1 MIDSRCLDVESE
13 NEIAEIYYA
22 VTNLGFENTFDAMIT
37 MINLFYDDY
46 VTCNYAEA
54 LSVFLKS
61 CEKSE
66 EACRTDSILHNLE
79 INVFEVLSVA
89 TSISDVV
96 SNFSFMDK
104 EEVQQIMLQLGKD
117 SSKLVKIVFDV
128 KQPKK
133 KYGHNSSQE
142 RD

>member
-1 MIDSRCLDVESE
+1 MESE
-13 NEIAEIYYA
+13 NEIAELYYA
-22 VTNLGFENTFDAMIT
+22 MTNLGFENTFDALIT

-46 VTCNYAEA
+46 ESCNYEEA
-54 LSVFLKS
+54 ISIFLKS

-66 EACRTDSILHNLE
+66 EACRMDSIMHNLE

-104 EEVQQIMLQLGKD
+104 EEV
-117 SSKLVKIVFDV
+117 
-128 KQPKK
+128 
-133 KYGHNSSQE
+133 
-142 RD
+142 